1 MSHNPVPP
9 PTTVFGTL
17 RRLGPGLI
25 IAGAIV
31 GSGELVAT
39 TKVGAEAGF
48 WLLWLIIIGCV
59 VKVFTQI
66 EFGRH
71 TIVHSETP
79 MQALDS
85 VPGPRYK
92 VGWILWYWVGMMG
105 LLVTMQGG
113 VLGGVGQA
121 LAIAYPL
128 TDDGAAYNALQE
140 ERIATQIAYAQF
152 NPAAAVERA
161 TLSAEL
167 TAVETRIAEAPQP
180 YDTDL
185 WATALALLT
194 ALVLYFGRYRLIQTV
209 STLCVGLFTLVTIAT
224 FVGLQNT
231 EYAVTGAQIAQGLQF
246 RLPPAVA
253 DLNPLTTALAA
264 FGLIGIGA
272 GELIMYPY
280 WCLEQGYAR
289 HTGPQDDS
297 AAWLA
302 RAKGWIRVLHVDA
315 WLSMA
320 VYTGT
325 TILFFLMGASVL
337 GQSGLNPAG
346 SDMVRTLA
354 EMYAPVFGDW
364 AVSVFVFG
372 AFVVLYST
380 FFVNAA
386 GNARMASDALV
397 QFGVLPSDEA
407 RQRWVQ
413 RLSVIWPLVSLAL
426 YLLVQAPVAMILAGG
441 LAQAIM
447 LPILGGAALFF
458 RHRRSHPNLR
468 PGWLWDICLLLS
480 CSAFLIVAVWSL
492 VNLFG

>member
-1 MSHNPVPP
+1 MTHDPVPP

-59 VKVFTQI
+59 IKVFTQI

-79 MQALDS
+79 MQALDT

-92 VGWILWYWVGMMG
+92 VGWILWYWAATMC
-105 LLVTMQGG
+105 LLVAMQGG

-128 TDDGAAYNALQE
+128 TEDGAAYNTLQAN
-140 ERIATQIAYAQF
+140 RIATQIAYARLD
-152 NPAAAVERA
+152 P
-161 TLSAEL
+161 T
-167 TAVETRIAEAPQP
+167 APQRDALSRDLADVEAKLNAASVP
-180 YDTDL
+180 YDTDI
-185 WATALALLT
+185 WSVALAILT
-194 ALVLYFGRYRLIQTV
+194 AVVLYFGRYRLIQTV

-224 FVGLQNT
+224 FIGLQET
-231 EYAVTGAQIAQGLQF
+231 EYAVTGAQVAQGLQF
-246 RLPPAVA
+246 RLPEAVA
-253 DLNPLTTALAA
+253 DLNPITTALAA

-289 HTGPQDDS
+289 YAGRRDDS

-302 RAKGWIRVLHVDA
+302 RAKGWIRVLKVDA
-315 WLSMA
+315 WLSMV

-325 TILFFLMGASVL
+325 TILFYLMGASVL
-337 GQSGLNPAG
+337 GQTGLNPEG

-354 EMYAPVFGDW
+354 EMYAPVFGEG

-386 GNARMASDALV
+386 GNARIGSDLLL
-397 QFGVLPSDEA
+397 QFGVLTTDDE

-413 RLSVIWPLVSLAL
+413 RLSVLWPLVAVVL
-426 YLLVQAPVAMILAGG
+426 YLFVQAPVAMIMAGG
-441 LAQAIM
+441 IGMAVM
-447 LPILGGAALFF
+447 LPIVGFAALYF
-458 RHRRSHPNLR
+458 RHRRSHPDLR
-468 PGWLWDICLLLS
+468 PGRLWDACLILS
-480 CSAFLIVAVWSL
+480 CLAFLIVACWS
-492 VNLFG
+492 VFNLLS